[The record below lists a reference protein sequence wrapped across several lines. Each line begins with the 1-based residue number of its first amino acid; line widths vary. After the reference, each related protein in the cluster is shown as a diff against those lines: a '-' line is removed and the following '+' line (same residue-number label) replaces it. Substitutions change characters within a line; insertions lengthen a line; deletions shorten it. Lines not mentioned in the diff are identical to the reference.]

1 MFPPFPRPEE
11 RALRNNS
18 PDLPLS
24 TFKLALPRQRKRK
37 ITMSAPNTNLEKQRR
52 RHRGPLIGIV
62 LVILFV
68 GVILV
73 WWLGDEFSMSEN
85 PGSTTLDPATASQSV
100 GAADEGSLPTEVD
113 PLTNEDAA
121 VTPDATVP
129 LSPDAPTP
137 EAAAPLEPATDPATA
152 PAPAPVD

>member
-1 MFPPFPRPEE
+1 
-11 RALRNNS
+11 
-18 PDLPLS
+18 
-24 TFKLALPRQRKRK
+24 
-37 ITMSAPNTNLEKQRR
+37 MSAPNTNLEKQRK

-68 GVILV
+68 GIILV

-100 GAADEGSLPTEVD
+100 GAADEGSIPAEVD
-113 PLTNEDAA
+113 PLTNEDASA
-121 VTPDATVP
+121 TPDATVP
-129 LSPDAPTP
+129 LSPDAPAP
-137 EAAAPLEPATDPATA
+137 EAAAPLDPATDPATT